1 MRKWTKYFISNCQ
14 LHNSSGD
21 SFGLFR
27 QLLTDDQH
35 RVGQFGPS
43 PLGRL
48 MCGTC
53 KFAFANAAN
62 SDLLPQGI
70 CICLFSY
77 STKISK
83 QIIAKI
89 QKNEDEL
96 RLNPLQRSVLQ
107 KHFESPDHFHDL
119 PLRSQWYLF
128 TTTLLTEISKLI
140 KT

>member
-53 KFAFANAAN
+53 KFVFATAAN

-70 CICLFSY
+70 CIQLVMAQR
-77 STKISK
+77 STKKS
-83 QIIAKI
+83 
-89 QKNEDEL
+89 
-96 RLNPLQRSVLQ
+96 LQRYRRMRMNFGSIRFRGRFCRNTLSRRTTSMI
-107 KHFESPDHFHDL
+107 FYYGPNDTF
-119 PLRSQWYLF
+119 SQQLYL
-128 TTTLLTEISKLI
+128 LKYQS
-140 KT
+140 